1 MSSILNSEESLVI
14 EIQRIRANIEKKE
27 QEIVTLY
34 DQVHEM
40 RVELKNL
47 ELAYS
52 LSKRDKINFKG
63 YDC

>member
-52 LSKRDKINFKG
+52 LSKSDKINFKG